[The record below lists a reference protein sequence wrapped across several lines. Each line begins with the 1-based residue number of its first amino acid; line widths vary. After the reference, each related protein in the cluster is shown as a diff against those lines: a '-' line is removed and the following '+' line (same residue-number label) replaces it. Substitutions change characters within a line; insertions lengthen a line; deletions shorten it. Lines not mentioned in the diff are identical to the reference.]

1 MGPIQTADAVAIGSL
16 AVAALTLVISLV
28 RGTRGDAARAQL
40 VDDKLD
46 RISEM
51 GEETRDT
58 VREVDRKLGNHSVR
72 IARLEEQVT
81 TLFGRVER
89 MERNCDDRMGG
100 VGGTD

>member
-1 MGPIQTADAVAIGSL
+1 MHIETGDVIALGSL
-16 AVAALTLVISLV
+16 AVAALTLALSLV

-58 VREVDRKLGNHSVR
+58 VREVDRKLGDHSVR

-89 MERNCDDRMGG
+89 VERTCDDRRDAI
-100 VGGTD
+100 GGTD